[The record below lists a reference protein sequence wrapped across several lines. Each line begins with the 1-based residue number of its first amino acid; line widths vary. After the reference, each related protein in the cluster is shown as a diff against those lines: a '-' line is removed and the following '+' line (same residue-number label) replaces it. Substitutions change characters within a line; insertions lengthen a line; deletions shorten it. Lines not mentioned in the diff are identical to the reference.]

1 MQIGPFTIA
10 RTKALGIQLQAL
22 SGRGGWWSVIREP
35 FLGAWQRDQEIRMD
49 TVLTYSAVYSCVTLI
64 ASDIAKLCLRL
75 VQESS
80 DGIWTET
87 DSPAFSPFLRRPNR
101 YQITTKYVE
110 QYIVSKLIHGNAY
123 VLKQRDN
130 RGVVIAGYVLDP
142 TRVTPLVATDGSVY
156 YELKR
161 DDLSGLPLD
170 VVTVPAS
177 EIIHDT
183 MVSLYHPL
191 IGLSPI
197 YACGLAAMQGLSI
210 QGNSNKLFS
219 NGSIPGGVLTAPGA
233 INDETAQRLKAYWDT
248 NFTGDNVGKVAVL
261 GDGLKYEGMAFKA
274 VDMQLIEQLKW
285 TGETVCTC
293 FHVPAYMVGIGPPP
307 PYANIG
313 PLLQQY
319 YSQCLQSLIKNFEDH
334 HDKGLGL
341 GPDFGNQYG
350 TEFDINDLIWM
361 DAETKTKAASDSI
374 GSGGMSP
381 NEARKQFFGL
391 GKVTGGD
398 TPYMQQQYFSLA
410 ALANRDQNN
419 PFSGQTVVHVEGHPN
434 EAPPPQKSYVKTAST
449 SFQVGDAVR
458 VRDGAEHDE
467 MTARAVGTVVE
478 IGTAALAI
486 KFDGIEHIHY
496 WYVAAELEPV
506 SDETPAPKKPA
517 MTMAGYAVALR
528 KALRQKRVAA

>member
-1 MQIGPFTIA
+1 MRVGPFTIA
-10 RTKALGIQLQAL
+10 RTKALGIQLQPL
-22 SGRGGWWSVIREP
+22 SGRGGWWSIIREP
-35 FLGAWQRDQEIRMD
+35 FMGAWQRNIEVSMD
-49 TVLTYSAVYSCVTLI
+49 TVLTYSAVFSCVTLI

-75 VQESS
+75 VQEDA

-87 DSPAFSPFLRRPNR
+87 ESPAFSPFLRKPNR
-101 YQITTKYVE
+101 YQITAKYVE

-123 VLKQRDN
+123 VLKQRDQ

-142 TRVTPLVATDGSVY
+142 TRVTPLVAQDGSVY

-161 DDLSGLPLD
+161 DDLSGLPQEI
-170 VVTVPAS
+170 VVVPAQ

-210 QGNSNKLFS
+210 QANSNKLFS

-233 INDETAQRLKAYWDT
+233 ITDTTAARLKEYWDT

-334 HDKGLGL
+334 HDAGLEL
-341 GPDFGNQYG
+341 PKPYG
-350 TEFDINDLIWM
+350 TEFDIDDLIWM

-381 NEARKQFFGL
+381 NEARKRYYGL
-391 GKVTGGD
+391 GKVAGGD
-398 TPYMQQQYFSLA
+398 TPYMQQQYWPLKQLA
-410 ALANRDQNN
+410 DRDI
-419 PFSGQTVVHVEGHPN
+419 PAVPSSPAAGS
-434 EAPPPQKSYVKTAST
+434 PP
-449 SFQVGDAVR
+449 
-458 VRDGAEHDE
+458 
-467 MTARAVGTVVE
+467 
-478 IGTAALAI
+478 AA
-486 KFDGIEHIHY
+486 DQQDDDMPM
-496 WYVAAELEPV
+496 AAAW
-506 SDETPAPKKPA
+506 S
-517 MTMAGYAVALR
+517 ALR
-528 KALRQKRVAA
+528 RKAIEAGLYAA